1 MYAKW
6 ELTEYIVEY
15 VFIDENGET
24 VTGAVNP
31 SPNGYT
37 VTDGIKVL
45 SAAEKTGYE
54 FIGWYSDED
63 CTESA
68 EYIDFSKAVGDRI
81 TLYGKFAIE
90 QGTLN

>member
-1 MYAKW
+1 MG
-6 ELTEYIVEY
+6 TDGIIVEY

-31 SPNGYT
+31 NPNGYT

-68 EYIDFSKAVGDRI
+68 EYIDISKAVDNRI